1 MDIMRDE
8 TDPEIAH
15 QRSRRNRR
23 RRTKLLIAMTIL
35 MAALVTPLVVGT
47 MVAGNRSGYA

>member
-1 MDIMRDE
+1 MDDMRDE

-15 QRSRRNRR
+15 QRSRSGRS

-35 MAALVTPLVVGT
+35 MAALVVGT
-47 MVAGNRSGYA
+47 MVEGNRSGYA